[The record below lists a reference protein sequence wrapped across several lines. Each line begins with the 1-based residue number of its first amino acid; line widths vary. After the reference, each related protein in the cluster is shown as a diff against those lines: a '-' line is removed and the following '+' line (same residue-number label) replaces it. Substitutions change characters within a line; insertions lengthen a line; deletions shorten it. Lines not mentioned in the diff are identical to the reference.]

1 MNFMNRRM
9 FQVGGASNTLGAY
22 QIRDKVTGEV
32 YDIKPDFID
41 TFGFNPYKILMDDS
55 LEKGSAVQS
64 ILEDFQEKDAP
75 KIGPFQTRQDIGTN
89 IANIGFRVARAAEP
103 VVRAGIRGV
112 GEVTGSQFLKDAG
125 GDFSYGRLP
134 EGEGRFGQRRG
145 VMVSDSVIPSDQ
157 DRSRFMLQGITV
169 KDPIETQPIVEDTST
184 FDFRNEDMRSKVSQS
199 DFLKQQREM
208 MLSQYSLEDQAF
220 LKQNPNIMPNEVGM
234 RPIKSEPSVDVY
246 NESLNLDEL
255 STSLAELSG
264 ERIDLE
270 SRFAEEDIQR
280 PTDINVDEI
289 TSLLDEV
296 TQPSINI
303 EKTEAESLAET
314 ISKFDPLSEDELK
327 FELDKQNLP
336 GMDAL
341 DENKKA
347 VADQIKVIKKLEAE
361 GKDPDE
367 YFNKAI
373 NIGTKE
379 NYRNDT
385 DKKLNQPGFF
395 GTDRFLDF
403 VRNVGAGL
411 VESGQ
416 IGPGLALGAAKAA
429 EERAARDL
437 AQDERDAEMAKLIA
451 IEEAK
456 AALDP
461 GEQLKPQQ
469 KIDLAGEIN
478 ADYNDVVSS
487 TNVLEVV
494 DRVESIVL
502 NEDTTSGKAIV
513 KEFLTKA
520 GSIFNVKTG
529 KPDPNGV
536 SWDKLDSRT
545 RARVLLNQITQKNI
559 RDILGESGK
568 TISNLDRQIVERLVG
583 SLEIGK
589 TDAEVLE
596 TLNETRKGITTNLQN
611 ASNRLKTNYAGM
623 SKYGDLALIGSPNI
637 VTFLNTGKLK
647 DTIYSNQ
654 YASYSQP
661 RTAITLAK
669 E

>member
-75 KIGPFQTRQDIGTN
+75 KIGPFQARQDIGTN

-103 VVRAGIRGV
+103 MVRAGIRGV

-184 FDFRNEDMRSKVSQS
+184 FDFRDEDMRSKVSQS

-220 LKQNPNIMPNEVGM
+220 LRQNPNIMPNEVGM

-361 GKDPDE
+361 GIDPDE

-411 VESGQ
+411 AESGQ
-416 IGPGLALGAAKAA
+416 MGPGLVLGAAKAA
-429 EERAARDL
+429 EERAARDI
-437 AQDERDAEMAKLIA
+437 AKDQADAEMAKLIA

>member
-1 MNFMNRRM
+1 
-9 FQVGGASNTLGAY
+9 
-22 QIRDKVTGEV
+22 
-32 YDIKPDFID
+32 
-41 TFGFNPYKILMDDS
+41 
-55 LEKGSAVQS
+55 
-64 ILEDFQEKDAP
+64 
-75 KIGPFQTRQDIGTN
+75 
-89 IANIGFRVARAAEP
+89 
-103 VVRAGIRGV
+103 
-112 GEVTGSQFLKDAG
+112 
-125 GDFSYGRLP
+125 
-134 EGEGRFGQRRG
+134 
-145 VMVSDSVIPSDQ
+145 MVSDSVIPSDQ

-220 LKQNPNIMPNEVGM
+220 LRQNPNIMPNEVGM

-411 VESGQ
+411 TETGQ
-416 IGPGLALGAAKAA
+416 IGSGLGLGAAKAA
-429 EERAARDL
+429 EERAARDI
-437 AQDERDAEMAKLIA
+437 AKDEKEYEMEKLIA
-451 IEEAK
+451 IEEKK
-456 AALDP
+456 ADLKKLEPMSGADIEKAVKFEDELRTAIKNFDEDERIVSDINQIINEDLNDP
-461 GEQLKPQQ
+461 DAFGVKGYIT
-469 KIDLAGEIN
+469 KISNDLAAAAGVGAQEWSNLSAAKRTQLIL
-478 ADYNDVVSS
+478 DVTAQRSVR
-487 TNVLEVV
+487 N
-494 DRVESIVL
+494 
-502 NEDTTSGKAIV
+502 
-513 KEFLTKA
+513 
-520 GSIFNVKTG
+520 
-529 KPDPNGV
+529 
-536 SWDKLDSRT
+536 
-545 RARVLLNQITQKNI
+545 
-559 RDILGESGK
+559 ILGESGK
-568 TISNLDRQIVERLVG
+568 TISNLDREIVAKIFGSVG
-583 SLEIGK
+583 IFTSPAEIKKKLENSRANIIEGMRSGQNAIISR
-589 TDAEVLE
+589 TQ
-596 TLNETRKGITTNLQN
+596 GLQN
-611 ASNRLKTNYAGM
+611 LKYPSNLVDTNESIIDRIIKFDFNTIATY
-623 SKYGDLALIGSPNI
+623 KRGDDVSGFTEIDL
-637 VTFLNTGKLK
+637 
-647 DTIYSNQ
+647 
-654 YASYSQP
+654 
-661 RTAITLAK
+661 
-669 E
+669 